1 MPTGLS
7 SQESVAAEYS
17 IDPQTL
23 REIVA
28 DVSAVEARILQLEEL
43 GTSGEAERIGWLRMI
58 GRLEEAEE
66 LAWSCLHRS
75 GFASQDLASSS
86 ALPYPGV
93 AAALRLA
100 HVLHW
105 QGRFELSHAL
115 FESARASIQNKDCS
129 SDAEKHFASTLEAFA
144 LQHHGK
150 LYFDKGQFDQAL
162 GCFSSSLS
170 LRQTLDASEDQLAS
184 SRLAVAAAESRLLG

>member
-1 MPTGLS
+1 MTANS
-7 SQESVAAEYS
+7 TSQEPVAAEYS

-23 REIVA
+23 REIVT

-43 GTSGEAERIGWLRMI
+43 GTPGEAERIAWLRMT

-66 LAWSCLHRS
+66 LAWSCLRRS
-75 GFASQDLASSS
+75 GFASQDFASSN
-86 ALPYPGV
+86 ALPYSGV

-105 QGRFELSHAL
+105 QGRFELAQAI
-115 FESARASIQNKDCS
+115 FESARASIQNRDCS
-129 SDAEKHFASTLEAFA
+129 CTAEKHVAATLEAFA

-150 LYFDKGQFDQAL
+150 LYFDRGLIGQAL
-162 GCFSSSLS
+162 DCFRSSLS
-170 LRQTLDASEDQLAS
+170 LRQTLNAPEDQLAS
-184 SRLAVAAAESRLLG
+184 SRLAIAAAESRI